1 MRHYINFTIS
11 IGLIFLIYGCCKDP
25 KPGECGEGRQWII
38 GGCWDEP
45 KEYYFF
51 SGFPDFYCYND
62 SIAVGFPVHES
73 DFPKIYVSRYQY
85 LENQGSKD
93 NWLIGGSRSSNGRGE
108 FYETCWN
115 APGKA
120 ITYFTFLTIVDYKN
134 VGVNTKE
141 LQCKLELR
149 AGLFD
154 DQDNPIFPPKTVL
167 DSSTIVLKRVN

>member
-1 MRHYINFTIS
+1 MRHFKIYTIS
-11 IGLIFLIYGCCKDP
+11 IGLIFLIFGCCKDP

-108 FYETCWN
+108 FVEICDN
-115 APGKA
+115 ARNKK
-120 ITYFTFLTIVDYKN
+120 ITYYTFLVVEDYKN
-134 VGVNTKE
+134 VGADTKE
-141 LQCKLELR
+141 LHCKLELR
-149 AGLFD
+149 ENQYD
-154 DQDNPIFPPKTVL
+154 DRDSPSLPPNTVL